1 MNHGYCTTN
10 QSMFGEKKPWFPDPH
25 LSSHMT
31 QLKSKQIQAALSLV
45 QAESLQ
51 PVWQMGAPSR
61 YTSISRAFGRYID
74 IDMEIGMDRQMDDRW
89 ELHGNNY
96 MYRNQDAHA
105 WKCVYSILIHI
116 YIHTYIHTYLL
127 TYLLTYIHTCVC
139 VHQGQSVK
147 NWQFAK
153 LLKWLKDYVLLFWV
167 YEEVSLGPR
176 SFGTCVMPQ
185 TCHALGDRRPLAGWS
200 NGHLGGQ
207 NVGPRPPISVCKHL
221 SSGGT
226 QVWCR
231 PIWT

>member
-10 QSMFGEKKPWFPDPH
+10 QSMFGVKKPWFPDPH

-127 TYLLTYIHTCVC
+127 TYIHTYLHTYIHTYVCVC
-139 VHQGQSVK
+139 IKGSPWKIGNLQSFSSGWKTMYFCFESMRKSHLVRG
-147 NWQFAK
+147 
-153 LLKWLKDYVLLFWV
+153 LL
-167 YEEVSLGPR
+167 GR
-176 SFGTCVMPQ
+176 
-185 TCHALGDRRPLAGWS
+185 ALCLRPATPLATGDHW
-200 NGHLGGQ
+200 
-207 NVGPRPPISVCKHL
+207 
-221 SSGGT
+221 
-226 QVWCR
+226 QVDLMV
-231 PIWT
+231 IWGVKMSDRDHRYQFVNI

>member
-116 YIHTYIHTYLL
+116 YIHTYLHTYLH
-127 TYLLTYIHTCVC
+127 TYIHTYVCVC
-139 VHQGQSVK
+139 ASRAVRE
-147 NWQFAK
+147 K
-153 LLKWLKDYVLLFWV
+153 LAICKASQVAERLCTFVLSLWGSLTWSEVFWDV
-167 YEEVSLGPR
+167 RYASDL
-176 SFGTCVMPQ
+176 
-185 TCHALGDRRPLAGWS
+185 
-200 NGHLGGQ
+200 
-207 NVGPRPPISVCKHL
+207 PRP
-221 SSGGT
+221 
-226 QVWCR
+226 WR
-231 PIWT
+231 PATIGRLI